1 MALLFSF
8 LERKEDMAEKM
19 LAVMKKEGAYG
30 AELVTVDIPR
40 IKPDEVLVKVK
51 ATSICGTDAHIYR
64 WDEWAAGRIRPPM
77 IFGHE
82 FAGEVVQVGGLV
94 KRIKVGDYISAETHI
109 PCGHCYLCLTGK
121 QHICQNLKILGVDV
135 DGCFAEYVAIPEI
148 CAWKNDRSIPLE
160 IASVQEPF
168 GNATYTVMES
178 QVSTKVIAIMGDG
191 PTACFATGIARAV
204 GAAKIFAVGEFPYRV
219 NLLKKMGAD
228 VALSIL
234 THNTVQEIMD
244 ATSGEGVDVVLEMT
258 GAQKAIDD
266 GFKILK
272 KGGTFTAFGIPPS
285 RIEFDLSDNV
295 IFKGARIIG
304 INGRLM
310 FSTWFQLTNLLKFK
324 KVDVSPV
331 ITHKMP
337 LKDFHQGMEAVISSK
352 REVGK
357 VVFFPEE
364 K

>member
-1 MALLFSF
+1 MP
-8 LERKEDMAEKM
+8 DKM
-19 LAVMKKEGAYG
+19 LAVMKKERAPG
-30 AELVTVDIPR
+30 AELVTVDIPK
-40 IKPDEVLVKVK
+40 IKSDEVLVKVK
-51 ATSICGTDAHIYR
+51 ATSICGTDAHIYN
-64 WDEWAAGRIRPPM
+64 WDEWSQSRIKPPM

-82 FAGEVVQVGGLV
+82 FAGEVVQVGNLV
-94 KRIKVGDYISAETHI
+94 KRIQVGDHISAETHI
-109 PCGHCYLCLTGK
+109 PCGHCFQCLTGK

-135 DGCFAEYVAIPEI
+135 DGCFAEYAAIPEV
-148 CAWKNDRSIPLE
+148 CAWKNDENIPPE

-178 QVSTKVIAIMGDG
+178 EVSAKIIAIMGDG
-191 PTACFATGIARAV
+191 PIACFATGIAKAV
-204 GAAKIFAVGEFPYRV
+204 GAAQIFAVGEFPYRV

-234 THNTVQEIMD
+234 THDTVKEIMD

-258 GAQKAIDD
+258 GVQGSIDN

-272 KGGTFTAFGIPPS
+272 KGGTFTAFGIPSS
-285 RIEFDLSDNV
+285 RIEFDLSNNV
-295 IFKGARIIG
+295 IFKGAKIIG

-310 FSTWFQLTNLLKFK
+310 FDTWFQLSNLLKFK

-337 LKDFHQGMEAVISSK
+337 LKDFHKGMEAVVSSK
-352 REVGK
+352 KEVGK
-357 VVFFPEE
+357 VVFFPEA

>member
-1 MALLFSF
+1 
-8 LERKEDMAEKM
+8 MAEKM
-19 LAVMKKEGAYG
+19 LAVMKKKRASG

-40 IKPDEVLVKVK
+40 INPDEVLVKVK
-51 ATSICGTDAHIYR
+51 ATSICGTDAHIYN
-64 WDEWAAGRIRPPM
+64 WDEWAQSRIHPPM

-82 FAGEVVQVGGLV
+82 FAGEVVQVGDQV

-109 PCGHCYLCLTGK
+109 PCGHCYQCLTGR
-121 QHICQNLKILGVDV
+121 QHICQNLKILGVDT
-135 DGCFAEYVAIPEI
+135 DGCFAQYVRIPEV
-148 CAWKNDRSIPLE
+148 CAWRTDRNIPPEL
-160 IASVQEPF
+160 ASVQEPF
-168 GNATYTVMES
+168 GNATYSVMES
-178 QVSTKVIAIMGDG
+178 DVSAKVITIMGDG
-191 PTACFATGIARAV
+191 PIACFATAIARAV
-204 GAAKIFAVGEFPYRV
+204 GAAKIFGVGEFPYRV

-234 THNTVQEIMD
+234 THDTVEEIMD

-285 RIEFDLSDNV
+285 KIEFDLSNNV
-295 IFKGARIIG
+295 IFKGAKIIG

-310 FSTWFQLTNLLKFK
+310 FETWFQLSNLLKFK
-324 KVDVSPV
+324 KVDISPV

-337 LKDFHQGMEAVISSK
+337 LKDFYKGMEAVISSK

>member
-1 MALLFSF
+1 MP
-8 LERKEDMAEKM
+8 EKM
-19 LAVMKKEGAYG
+19 LAVMKKERAPG
-30 AELVTVDIPR
+30 AEIVTVDIPK

-51 ATSICGTDAHIYR
+51 ATSICGTDAHIYN
-64 WDEWAAGRIRPPM
+64 WDQWAQSRIKPPM

-82 FAGEVVQVGGLV
+82 CAGEVIEVGNLV
-94 KRIKVGDYISAETHI
+94 KRIKMGDFISAETHI
-109 PCGHCYLCLTGK
+109 PCGHCFQCLTGQ
-121 QHICQNLKILGVDV
+121 QHICQNLKILGVDIN
-135 DGCFAEYVAIPEI
+135 GCFAEYVVIPEV
-148 CAWKNDRSIPLE
+148 CAWKNDPSIPWE

-178 QVSTKVIAIMGDG
+178 QVSAKIIAIMGDG
-191 PTACFATGIARAV
+191 PIACFAVGIAKAV
-204 GAAKIFAVGEFPYRV
+204 GAAKIYAVGEFPYRV

-228 VALSIL
+228 VSLSIL
-234 THNTVQEIMD
+234 THDTVKEIME

-272 KGGTFTAFGIPPS
+272 KGGTFTAFGIPS
-285 RIEFDLSDNV
+285 SKIEFDLNNYV
-295 IFKGARIIG
+295 IFKGAKIIG

-310 FSTWFQLTNLLKFK
+310 FKTWFELSNLLKFK
-324 KVDVSPV
+324 KVDISPV

-337 LKDFHQGMEAVISSK
+337 LKDFHEGMEAVTSSQK
-352 REVGK
+352 DVGK
-357 VVFFPEE
+357 VVFFPEA

>member
-1 MALLFSF
+1 
-8 LERKEDMAEKM
+8 
-19 LAVMKKEGAYG
+19 MKKERAPG
-30 AELVTVDIPR
+30 AELVTVDIPK

-51 ATSICGTDAHIYR
+51 ATSICGTDAHIYN
-64 WDEWAAGRIRPPM
+64 WDEWSQSRIKPPM

-82 FAGEVVQVGGLV
+82 FAGEVVQVGNLV
-94 KRIKVGDYISAETHI
+94 KRIKVGDLISAETHI
-109 PCGHCYLCLTGK
+109 PCGHCFQCLTGK
-121 QHICQNLKILGVDV
+121 QHICQNLKILGVDI
-135 DGCFAEYVAIPEI
+135 DGCFAEYAAIPEV
-148 CAWKNDRSIPLE
+148 CAWKNDKNISPE

-178 QVSTKVIAIMGDG
+178 RVSAKIIAIMGDG
-191 PTACFATGIARAV
+191 PIACFATGIARAV

-234 THNTVQEIMD
+234 THDTVKEIMD

-258 GAQKAIDD
+258 GAQQAIDN

-285 RIEFDLSDNV
+285 NIQLDLNNSV
-295 IFKGARIIG
+295 IFKNANIIG
-304 INGRLM
+304 ISGRLM
-310 FSTWFQLTNLLKFK
+310 FETWFQLSNLLKFK

-337 LKDFHQGMEAVISSK
+337 LKDFHKGMEAVISKK
-352 REVGK
+352 REAGK
-357 VVFFPEE
+357 VVFFPEA

>member
-1 MALLFSF
+1 MS
-8 LERKEDMAEKM
+8 DKM
-19 LAVMKKEGAYG
+19 LAVMKKERTPG
-30 AELVTVDIPR
+30 AELTTVDIPK

-51 ATSICGTDAHIYR
+51 ATSICGTDAHIYN
-64 WDEWAAGRIRPPM
+64 WDEWAASRINPPM

-82 FAGEVVQVGGLV
+82 CAGEVVQVGDLV
-94 KRIKVGDYISAETHI
+94 TRIEVGDYVSAETHI
-109 PCGHCYLCLTGK
+109 PCMHCYQCLTGK

-148 CAWKNDRSIPLE
+148 CAWKNDKSIPPE

-168 GNATYTVMES
+168 GNAVYTVMES
-178 QVSTKVIAIMGDG
+178 QVSAKIIAILGDG
-191 PTACFATGIARAV
+191 PIACFSAAIAKAV
-204 GAAKIFAVGEFPYRV
+204 GAAKIFGVGEFPYRV

-234 THNTVQEIMD
+234 TRDPVKEIMD
-244 ATSGEGVDVVLEMT
+244 ATSGEGVDVVLDMA
-258 GAQKAIDD
+258 GVQKAIDD
-266 GFKILK
+266 GFRILK
-272 KGGTFTAFGIPPS
+272 KGGTFTAFGLPPS
-285 RIEFDLSDNV
+285 KVEIDLANSV
-295 IFKGARIIG
+295 IFKGAKIIG

-310 FSTWFQLTNLLKFK
+310 FDTWFQLSNLLKYK

-331 ITHKMP
+331 ITHTMP
-337 LKDFHQGMEAVISSK
+337 LKDFQKGMKAVISSK

-357 VVFFPEE
+357 VVFFLEE